1 VIDPVAGAVTAPVFT
16 PYQSGSL
23 TVDAVNNR
31 VYLGAK
37 INPYVS
43 VYDGTSNAL
52 VGIVVVSSV
61 FDQLLGVAFDAGD
74 GSVYTANYSSNTVT
88 RLKY

>member
-1 VIDPVAGAVTAPVFT
+1 
-16 PYQSGSL
+16 
-23 TVDAVNNR
+23 
-31 VYLGAK
+31 
-37 INPYVS
+37 
-43 VYDGTSNAL
+43 